1 MGTPSPLF
9 ALYRRS
15 SISYTARIYPAI
27 PRWLKRHGYEQIPTC
42 SHHEYARLRH
52 GDSIII
58 VYRSGAVVVQ
68 GNKRAAALA
77 LLDQLVI
84 EGEAA

>member
-1 MGTPSPLF
+1 MGNNGPLF

-27 PRWLKRHGYEQIPTC
+27 PRWLKRHGYELIATC

-52 GDSIII
+52 GGSLII

-68 GNKRAAALA
+68 GTERAAALA

-84 EGEAA
+84 EGAAA